1 MQFITELIELTFIVH
16 IVSLQLIFSNS
27 MYSTDNLILHSQTR
41 NKRSWKWN
49 TNFVKLNY
57 EQGQIIEVD
66 LTVTASVVV
75 RQIPDG

>member
-16 IVSLQLIFSNS
+16 IVSLQNS